1 LLSTLD
7 VFKSLNDE
15 ALAVISVGPASLAG
29 SLMVQHVGVGDE
41 AVSLDAFNLDAKD
54 STCDHH
60 SDFGVLLQG
69 ELSVVGHLTANRVV
83 VLLDVPDFLRNLV
96 LERATL

>member
-1 LLSTLD
+1 MLSTLD